1 MRRRE
6 FIGSLIGTAVAWP
19 LAASAQ
25 QPTKFYRIAIVHPS
39 QPINVM
45 SETSTFSAFK
55 ALFGELRRRGYVE
68 GQNLIVERYSGGGAA
83 QRITQSSPARWS
95 ASSRT

>member
-25 QPTKFYRIAIVHPS
+25 QSAKVYRIAIVSPAV
-39 QPINVM
+39 PAKEIN
-45 SETSTFSAFK
+45 ETGSLPTYQ
-55 ALFGELRRRGYVE
+55 ALFGNLRRLGYVE
-68 GQNLIVERYSGGGAA
+68 GHNLIVERYSGCE
-83 QRITQSSPARWS
+83 
-95 ASSRT
+95 

>member
-25 QPTKFYRIAIVHPS
+25 QLAKVPKTYNPLNTQDSCQHAPRVPRLDRPASTIFAIAS
-39 QPINVM
+39 QP
-45 SETSTFSAFK
+45 AF
-55 ALFGELRRRGYVE
+55 
-68 GQNLIVERYSGGGAA
+68 
-83 QRITQSSPARWS
+83 
-95 ASSRT
+95 